1 MKPFT
6 IIAAVVRRELLRA
19 VRNQAEVLHP
29 LLFFALCIMMFPFAL
44 GTDTALLSRIAA
56 GVVWVAALLAS
67 ALSLEALFRADYAD
81 GTLEVLVVGGAP
93 LPLLGLGKA
102 AAHWL
107 LSGLPVLLLS
117 MPLGLALQLQPA
129 LLGTLLSTLAL
140 GSVCMSLI
148 GTAISALTVGL
159 RGGGLLLAML
169 ILPLYIPVLIF
180 GASATANAALGLPV
194 AGELYFLAG
203 LVVLALTLTP
213 WATAAALRIRMS

>member
-29 LLFFALCIMMFPFAL
+29 LLFFALCILMFPFAL

-129 LLGTLLSTLAL
+129 LLGDRK
-140 GSVCMSLI
+140 SV
-148 GTAISALTVGL
+148 V
-159 RGGGLLLAML
+159 
-169 ILPLYIPVLIF
+169 
-180 GASATANAALGLPV
+180 
-194 AGELYFLAG
+194 
-203 LVVLALTLTP
+203 
-213 WATAAALRIRMS
+213 